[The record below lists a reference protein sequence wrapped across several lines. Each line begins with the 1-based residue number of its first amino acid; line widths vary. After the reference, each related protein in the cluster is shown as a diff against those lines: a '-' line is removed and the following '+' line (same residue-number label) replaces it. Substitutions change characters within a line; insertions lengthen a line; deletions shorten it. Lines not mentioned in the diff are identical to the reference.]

1 MIVVSDATCLIG
13 LSKIGYLYLLK
24 EMFEKVYIP
33 EEVYKETVVQG
44 KGRLGANEV
53 KDADWIKVKPIKDRL
68 AAGLLEA
75 NLSRG
80 EAEVII
86 LAKESNADLVILD
99 EKKARNI
106 AIMNNLN
113 VGGTLGILREAK
125 LEGRIDS
132 VLSAVNRLR
141 ETRFWIDDRIYQQ
154 ILEEER

>member
-33 EEVYKETVVQG
+33 EEVYKETVIQG
-44 KGRLGANEV
+44 KGRWGANEV